1 MFKKVWATTRLNLR
15 NLGVAYLVTALV
27 VALMLGQTVTK
38 LVISLDGGDMSQQL
52 ETSGGNFFWLL
63 PLLAAI
69 LVPARNYQ
77 RTISLGA
84 KRTSFWWG
92 ALLVQAL
99 LAAAVALINTVV
111 YYAFDLPLARS
122 GRFDGVVN
130 LVEVFGWADH
140 GPLAVFGQQAA
151 FLFLA
156 AVLVQ
161 ALTLAQGKWY
171 GYAADVALVAI
182 ISVFTPIAGLR
193 AALGWFFHQILF
205 AGPWPQLAACLLLAA
220 LCHWLSR
227 WLLARKA
234 V

>member
-15 NLGVAYLVTALV
+15 NLGPAYLTTALV
-27 VALMLGQTVTK
+27 AALMLGQTVTK

-52 ETSGGNFFWLL
+52 EISGGNFFWLL
-63 PLLAAI
+63 PVLTAI
-69 LVPARNYQ
+69 LAPARNFQ
-77 RTISLGA
+77 RTISLGG

-92 ALLVQAL
+92 ALLLQAL
-99 LAAAVALINTVV
+99 LAAAAALANTVV
-111 YYAFDLPLARS
+111 YYAFDRPLMAS

-151 FLFLA
+151 FLLLT
-156 AVLVQ
+156 AVFVQ

-171 GYAADVALVAI
+171 GYAADVVLVAI
-182 ISVFTPIAGLR
+182 ISVFTPIDPLR

-205 AGPWPQLAACLLLAA
+205 AAPWTQLASCLLLAA